1 MYGKKSNRTPLA
13 YETYRKCVGER
24 LIYADRPEE
33 SDLLVT
39 GLCSDFLESTQEIKR
54 FRRENPRLK
63 LVVISEEPFWD
74 TVHSR
79 NICTKVFDNGFLLKN
94 GEWFHFFNHMNS
106 ELFSYETVPYFLTT
120 DMNYI
125 VRYRIMMEN
134 EMRRQDERRG
144 VVGFFEKRT
153 ARSFLH
159 EEGRV
164 KCLCVFRSELA
175 GSLSDIAELNG
186 LGYTPGAKPRQNL
199 PDWHLDKLARCSG
212 RFKMMFAIENTFH
225 PDYATEK
232 IFDAYACGCIPI
244 YYGPKNHSVITKL
257 GLKSFVDVSD
267 EETAE
272 NKVREALRDTPR
284 KNILEDLAKILDTV
298 TIPDNLWREVET
310 RTDKIVNIL
319 QGVMESPD
327 VPTVSSL
334 NILNPS
340 SHGAESPPQRPQ
352 ESSCEQ
358 NLGSLALRSSN

>member
-1 MYGKKSNRTPLA
+1 MYGKRSNRTPLA
-13 YETYRKCVGER
+13 YGTYRDYTGER
-24 LIYADRPEE
+24 LIYASSPEE
-33 SDLLVT
+33 SDLLLT
-39 GLCSDFLESTQEIKR
+39 GHCGDFLDNSLDIERLKR
-54 FRRENPRLK
+54 NNPRLK

-74 TVHSR
+74 TVHFRS
-79 NICTKVFDNGFLLKN
+79 ICTRISKNVFLLS
-94 GEWFHFFNHMNS
+94 GGGWFYLFNHMNS

-134 EMRRQDERRG
+134 EMRKQEERQG
-144 VVGFFEKRT
+144 LVGFFEKRT
-153 ARSFLH
+153 AKSFLH
-159 EEGRV
+159 EEDGA

-186 LGYTPGAKPRQNL
+186 LGHTPGAKPRQNL

-212 RFKMMFAIENTFH
+212 RFKMMFAIENTFC

-244 YYGPKNHSVITKL
+244 YYGPKNHSVVTKL
-257 GLKSFVDVSD
+257 GLKSFVDVS
-267 EETAE
+267 EESTAE
-272 NKVREALRDTPR
+272 NRVREALRDTPR
-284 KNILEDLAKILDTV
+284 KNILEDLARILNTV
-298 TIPDNLWREVET
+298 TVPDNFWREVKT

-334 NILNPS
+334 NILKPS